1 MRNVSE
7 VMFTQEAVPVAMTKA
22 QMTKQEKE
30 WRAQDDARILADSE
44 VIKAD
49 ATRLKDAK
57 SAAAKL
63 ADEERDK
70 ASAMGR
76 IARMR
81 KTRLPSEGREE
92 SKPKARKVKPKNVH
106 NVFNRI

>member
-1 MRNVSE
+1 
-7 VMFTQEAVPVAMTKA
+7 MFTEEVAQPIKPMTKA

-49 ATRLKDAK
+49 AARLKDAK
-57 SAAAKL
+57 TAAARL
-63 ADEERDK
+63 AAEDREK

-81 KTRLPSEGREE
+81 KTKLPSSSEQEGEP
-92 SKPKARKVKPKNVH
+92 KPRKKAKPKNVH

>member
-1 MRNVSE
+1 MSLVR
-7 VMFTQEAVPVAMTKA
+7 EAVPVMATTKA
-22 QMTKQEKE
+22 QMNKQEKE

-49 ATRLKDAK
+49 APRLKDAK
-57 SAAAKL
+57 SAAARL
-63 ADEERDK
+63 AEEERDK

-81 KTRLPSEGREE
+81 KTKLPSSEQEGEQ
-92 SKPKARKVKPKNVH
+92 KPKPRKAKPKNTH
-106 NVFNRI
+106 NVFKHL